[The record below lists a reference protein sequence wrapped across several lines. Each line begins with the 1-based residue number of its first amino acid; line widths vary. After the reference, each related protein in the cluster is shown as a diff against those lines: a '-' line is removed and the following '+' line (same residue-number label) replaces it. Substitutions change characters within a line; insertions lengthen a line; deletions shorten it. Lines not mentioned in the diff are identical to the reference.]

1 MQHRRLC
8 GDSSAAGGAG
18 GAGGATIAMV
28 ACDDYPLL
36 QLGRIEIA
44 DVTWRAR
51 AHGQVEH
58 LVEIAVVQRAVPAN
72 R

>member
-1 MQHRRLC
+1 MEHCRLS
-8 GDSSAAGGAG
+8 GDSSAAGGAR
-18 GAGGATIAMV
+18 AGGATIAMV

-36 QLGRIEIA
+36 QLCRIEIT
-44 DVTWRAR
+44 DVTWRAS
-51 AHGQVEH
+51 AHGEVEH